1 MKKPG
6 RVSVNSENAEMKT
19 AIFRW
24 VLLAAAVL
32 FIVLGIIN
40 GDPRS
45 VMAKAVRICMECIGL
60 G

>member
-1 MKKPG
+1 MAMPG
-6 RVSVNSENAEMKT
+6 KLSGNTEGRKMGT
-19 AIFRW
+19 GFFRYA
-24 VLLAAAVL
+24 LLAAALL
-32 FIVLGIIN
+32 FVILGIIN

>member
-1 MKKPG
+1 
-6 RVSVNSENAEMKT
+6 MKT